1 VESRGDVKLMEKK
14 TKALLKLLSE

>member
-1 VESRGDVKLMEKK
+1 ESRGDVKLMEKK